1 MIKSIK
7 EFDINNKKILMR
19 VDFNVEF
26 DKEGRIRD
34 MYRLER
40 IMPTVNY
47 ILENNG
53 KLILLA
59 HLGEPA
65 LLAGRSNGKSEE
77 FSLKRILPYFEKLLA
92 GLPVLKFRQSG
103 KSVVFFDDCLSEEA
117 KNYILNMK
125 AGEIVLLDNLRF
137 YPEEKNNDK
146 KFAAKMALLGDIY
159 VNEAFSVSHRNHAS
173 VAAITKFLPSVAG
186 LLLIEELNALE
197 RILKS
202 AKKPLTVI
210 LGGAKISS
218 KLPFIKKFLPKA
230 DNLILGGALAN
241 TLLQA
246 KGIAIGRSF
255 FEKDIASDMA
265 DLFLTD
271 TKIHLPV
278 DIITAKS
285 LEDDDINI
293 RAAGKIDSGEIIY
306 DIGPETIKLFSKI
319 IQESNEIIWNGPMGL
334 LEVPEFSQGTF
345 QIAKAVSESSAYSV
359 IGGGETV
366 MALHRFGLS
375 DKISHISTA
384 GGAMLQYLAGELL
397 PGIEALKINK

>member
-7 EFDINNKKILMR
+7 EFDVNNKRVLMR

-34 MYRLER
+34 TYRIER
-40 IMPTVNY
+40 VMPTINY
-47 ILENNG
+47 ILENGG
-53 KLILLA
+53 KLILMA
-59 HLGEPA
+59 HLGEPVSQD
-65 LLAGRSNGKSEE
+65 LQRGESTVKSED
-77 FSLKRILPYFEKLLA
+77 FSLKKVLPYFQKIL
-92 GLPVLKFRQSG
+92 GDR
-103 KSVVFFDDCLSEEA
+103 SVIFFDDCLSEEA

-125 AGEIVLLDNLRF
+125 TGEIVLLENLRF
-137 YPEEKNNDK
+137 YSEEKNNDE
-146 KFAAKMALLGDIY
+146 KFAAKLALLGDIY
-159 VNEAFSVSHRNHAS
+159 INEAFSVSHRDHAS
-173 VAAITKFLPSVAG
+173 IVAITKFLPSCAG
-186 LLLIEELNALE
+186 FLLMGELGALE
-197 RILKS
+197 RVLNS

-255 FEKDIASDMA
+255 FEKDMVSEMA

-278 DIITAKS
+278 DVVTDKN

-293 RAAGKIDSGEIIY
+293 RAAGKINDGEIIY
-306 DIGPETIKLFSKI
+306 DIGPETAKLFSKI
-319 IQESNEIIWNGPMGL
+319 IKESSEIIWNGPMGL
-334 LEVPEFSQGTF
+334 LEIPQFAQGTF
-345 QIAKAVSESSAYSV
+345 QIAKAVANSSAYSIV
-359 IGGGETV
+359 GGGETV

-384 GGAMLQYLAGELL
+384 GGAMLQYLAGDPL
-397 PGIEALKINK
+397 PGIEALKNN